1 MREEKLCRDDDVIED
16 SEVAAEAVAAAQL
29 CQRQVHL
36 VHARRC
42 GRKTQTE
49 REGRKGGWS
58 LEKHETNVLTM
69 T

>member
-1 MREEKLCRDDDVIED
+1 MREEKLRRDDDVIED

-36 VHARRC
+36 VHAGRR

-49 REGRKGGWS
+49 REGRRGG
-58 LEKHETNVLTM
+58 
-69 T
+69 